1 MRVFWYISP
10 NFIDYMNYQYERD
23 NLQKNAHKK
32 TSQQTNNH
40 NKQTTTTTTNKI
52 YMKRITMKFEK
63 TRHSI
68 RMRKLLILA
77 LTLLQIISVSCLDVP
92 MKIAERPLMAPKK

>member
-1 MRVFWYISP
+1 MLTKR
-10 NFIDYMNYQYERD
+10 
-23 NLQKNAHKK
+23 H
-32 TSQQTNNH
+32 H
-40 NKQTTTTTTNKI
+40 NKQTTTTNKQTTTTTSTSTTTNKI

-68 RMRKLLILA
+68 RMRQLLILA